1 MGGKMRRAEQI
12 SAVVLFVLSVLL
24 GREALHLSYWA
35 GPHVPGPGF
44 LPFWVAAGL
53 MVGAVGVLVAGR
65 RNREGDVAWFANREA
80 RARLLF
86 LALLTTLLVFAVWPL
101 GMLLAI
107 GLYLL
112 IFLMIFM
119 PGRWAIIVIMAVVTP
134 LAVHLIFERWLLV
147 PLPKGVFGF

>member
-1 MGGKMRRAEQI
+1 MGGKMRRADQI
-12 SAVVLFVLSVLL
+12 SAVVLFVFSIFL
-24 GREALHLSYWA
+24 GLEALRLSYWA

-44 LPFWVAAGL
+44 LPFWLAVGL

-65 RNREGDVAWFANREA
+65 RNPEGDVAWFPSRDA
-80 RARLLF
+80 RARLLL

-119 PGRWAIIVIMAVVTP
+119 PGRWAMIVTMAVATP
-134 LAVHLIFERWLLV
+134 LAVHLIFERWLKV
-147 PLPKGVFGF
+147 PLPQGVFGF

>member
-1 MGGKMRRAEQI
+1 MRRANQI
-12 SAVVLFVLSVLL
+12 SAVALFVFSFFL
-24 GREALHLSYWA
+24 GREALVLKYWA
-35 GPHVPGPGF
+35 APHVPGPGF

-53 MVGAVGVLVAGR
+53 MMGAVGVLATGGR
-65 RNREGDVAWFANREA
+65 NPERDVAWFANREA
-80 RARLLF
+80 RARLLL

-119 PGRWAIIVIMAVVTP
+119 PGRWAIIVTMAVVTP

-147 PLPKGVFGF
+147 PLPQGVFGF

>member
-1 MGGKMRRAEQI
+1 MRRAEQI
-12 SAVVLFVLSVLL
+12 SAVVLFVFSVFL
-24 GREALHLSYWA
+24 GREAFRLSYWA

-44 LPFWVAAGL
+44 LPFWLAVGL

-65 RNREGDVAWFANREA
+65 RTPRANVSWFLNRDA
-80 RARLLF
+80 RSRLLV

-119 PGRWAIIVIMAVVTP
+119 PGRWAIIVSVAAVTP
-134 LAVHLIFERWLLV
+134 LAVHLIFERWLVV
-147 PLPKGVFGF
+147 PLPNGFFGF